1 MFKRIYPL
9 IIFINLITA
18 LAWAAPDGVKQNLS
32 CNSATELAEFDTLG
46 GTNYE
51 ELEDGDIC
59 FVVVAATMSWRLY
72 IYDSDSA
79 QTEDGERY
87 VTPDETSTGNAY
99 SGDARWVCMSTMQA
113 GSDGEYFAQLMNNT
127 AIDPDASTYQMY
139 FDAGEFKVNENGT
152 EKTVANLTDAQTFA
166 GAQTMT
172 GGIASIGAAS
182 NLSGGIVTLGTIA
195 GAIDGGSATS
205 LEVPNGAS
213 VTTDA
218 FGEIGADNDAWASGR
233 GALQF
238 FDGTANTLLVGALA
252 SDTPTNGQVPQW
264 NTGGTITWETPAA
277 AVSDGDKGDIT
288 VASSGASWSI
298 DAFAHT
304 ASPNWIF
311 YDSDNAGTD
320 EECARIEA
328 NATTT
333 TDGAEDADLIFSVM
347 QGGTVTPVLTFDESD
362 DQWET
367 TKVINCAGITI
378 PQGATE
384 TSTTYYEASGNG
396 TNKVTVKAPS
406 SLAAD
411 YTLTLPGATGTLQ
424 LFGAEINLPSTDAS
438 PDTAGEIRH
447 DSTVTGLATGALA
460 WYDGDEVRYVVDLD
474 TLPVNDDYVVAYD
487 ADNDVFYMKQD
498 STGAGSLSLAGDGT
512 PDGQIQYAADA
523 NDALAGEDAF
533 YYEADTNTLYT
544 DNLILNGPITLQQSD
559 DPDVD
564 ADGEVSLDTD
574 GWLRVY
580 QNSLQKAVPLTQ
592 EIQITVV
599 APNDLADATRDA
611 FQAWENVSGMSFVV
625 TGWSAASGTD
635 DTDLNI
641 EETDADGQ
649 NNATVD
655 AVSIATNGT
664 GIFTA
669 SDTTITGATIE
680 TGHRLLLD
688 FDDTDAPTWVKIT
701 IYGYYAADVN

>member
-59 FVVVAATMSWRLY
+59 FVVVAATLSWRLY

-113 GSDGEYFAQLMNNT
+113 GADGDFFAELSNNT
-127 AIDPDASTYQMY
+127 AIDPDASKYQMY

-166 GAQTMT
+166 GAQTLT

-182 NLSGGIVTLGTIA
+182 NLSGGIVTLGT
-195 GAIDGGSATS
+195 
-205 LEVPNGAS
+205 L
-213 VTTDA
+213 
-218 FGEIGADNDAWASGR
+218 
-233 GALQF
+233 
-238 FDGTANTLLVGALA
+238 
-252 SDTPTNGQVPQW
+252 
-264 NTGGTITWETPAA
+264 GGTIVVPTGATLAA
-277 AVSDGDKGDIT
+277 SGTGAITATAMTDGDKGDIT
-288 VASSGASWSI
+288 VASSGASWTI

-396 TNKVTVKAPS
+396 TNKVTVKSPS
-406 SLAAD
+406 TLAAD

-498 STGAGSLSLAGDGT
+498 ATGAGSLSLAGDGT

-564 ADGEVSLDTD
+564 ATGEVSLDTD

-655 AVSIATNGT
+655 AVSITTNGT

-680 TGHRLLLD
+680 NGHRLLLD
-688 FDDTDAPTWVKIT
+688 FDNTDAPTWVKIT